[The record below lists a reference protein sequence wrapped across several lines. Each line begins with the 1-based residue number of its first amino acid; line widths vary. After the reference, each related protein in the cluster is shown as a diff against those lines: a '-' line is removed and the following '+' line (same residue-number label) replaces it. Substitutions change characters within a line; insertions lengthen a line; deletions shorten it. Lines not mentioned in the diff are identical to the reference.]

1 MSAALRSIPRPAPH
15 APTFAVEAVTPE
27 IARRWLA
34 ECNVHNRSIRDDVVD
49 AYARDMS
56 SGAWQLTGEAIKFG
70 LDGSLLDGQH
80 RLAAIVKS
88 GRPIKMTVVRGIA
101 ASSQFVMDTGAKRT
115 ASDAIALNGG
125 ANVVVT
131 AASARIALLVNA
143 VECGELSPSR
153 IDRGTVTT
161 SEVLAFIDTN
171 PDIVES
177 AAFASKLARRTD
189 IPPAMV
195 AYSHWRFTRINPAA
209 ADAFWIAAADKVGLS
224 SGDPVI
230 ALTNRFAEARRNR
243 EKLTR
248 SVQMSLIFRAWN
260 ARRSHKTMRFIRV
273 NSPAGGLVSIPE
285 PK

>member
-1 MSAALRSIPRPAPH
+1 MSAALRTIPTH
-15 APTFAVEAVTPE
+15 TPTFAVAAITPE
-27 IARRWLA
+27 LARQWLA
-34 ECNVHNRSIRDDVVD
+34 ECNVHNRSVRDDVVD
-49 AYARDMS
+49 AYARDMA
-56 SGAWQLTGEAIKFG
+56 SGAWQLTGEAIKFAP
-70 LDGSLLDGQH
+70 DGALLDGQH
-80 RLAAIVKS
+80 RLAAIIKS
-88 GRPIKMTVVRGIA
+88 GRVVTMLVVRGIA

-125 ANVVVT
+125 SNVVVT
-131 AASARIALLVNA
+131 AAAARIALLVNA
-143 VECGELSPSR
+143 IECGELAPSR
-153 IDRGTVTT
+153 LDRGTVTT
-161 SEVLAFIDTN
+161 SEILAFIDAN
-171 PDIVES
+171 PDLSES
-177 AAFASKLARRTD
+177 ASFASKIARRTD

-209 ADAFWIAAADKVGLS
+209 ADGFWVAAADKVGLAA
-224 SGDPVI
+224 GDPVI

-260 ARRSHKTMRFIRV
+260 ARRAHKTMRFIRV